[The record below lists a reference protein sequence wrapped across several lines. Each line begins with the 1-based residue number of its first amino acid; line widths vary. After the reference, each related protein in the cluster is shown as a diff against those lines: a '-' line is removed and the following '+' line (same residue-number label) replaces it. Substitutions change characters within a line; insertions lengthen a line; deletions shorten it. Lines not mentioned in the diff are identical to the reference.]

1 MTGPILPSLKLWET
15 NIAAFS
21 TPVKKEPIT
30 MLLPTDVD
38 LFRRLLPVTPTI
50 YENLYILSKI
60 LSSTLFIQ

>member
-1 MTGPILPSLKLWET
+1 MTGPILLSLKLWET

-21 TPVKKEPIT
+21 TPVKKEP

-50 YENLYILSKI
+50 YE
-60 LSSTLFIQ
+60 